1 MADTDTLTTP
11 QGDTGA
17 GTQSGGQ
24 AGAST
29 TTPQQQG
36 QQQTQTTDPGQAAQS
51 GGQQTQGTATG
62 QTGDSTGQQGQ
73 EPQYTWTAP
82 EDLKSVPLDEKG
94 IEGFR
99 QFAKTQGMTPKQFQ
113 ASLEMYARQTQETF
127 KAFEASN
134 QANVESLAKE
144 WGGDYDS
151 RISVAKKGLEAFAD
165 KDVLAVLEK
174 SGAAFHPAI
183 VKMFERIGKA
193 VSEDKA
199 KGKGAPGGAA
209 EKNVADILYPSK

>member
-17 GTQSGGQ
+17 GTQSGEQ

-29 TTPQQQG
+29 TTPQQG
-36 QQQTQTTDPGQAAQS
+36 QQTTDQGQTTQS

-62 QTGDSTGQQGQ
+62 QAGDSTGQQQGQ

-82 EDLKSVPLDEKG
+82 EDLKAVPLDEKG

-99 QFAKTQGMTPKQFQ
+99 QFAKAQGMTPKQFQ
-113 ASLEMYARQTQETF
+113 ASLELYARQTQETF
-127 KAFEASN
+127 KAFDAAN

-151 RISVAKKGLEAFAD
+151 RIAVAKKGLEAFAD